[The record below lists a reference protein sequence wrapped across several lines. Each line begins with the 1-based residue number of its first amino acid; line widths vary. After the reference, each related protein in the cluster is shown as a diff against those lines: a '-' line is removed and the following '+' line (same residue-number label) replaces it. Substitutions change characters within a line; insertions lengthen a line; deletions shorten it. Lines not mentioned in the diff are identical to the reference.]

1 MNFSFFWGKETADRA
16 SLPPRDV
23 AGQNLPA
30 RVSGRGLLASS
41 HAGTRLPIASVC
53 LAQGAPP
60 RPAAA
65 LPGRAPLS
73 PPFKGSFFAKNRGNA
88 CAALPRKDP
97 FLASYGGIIRIRS
110 RVEVERL
117 PLSPL
122 TSSPVFAS
130 LLYRA
135 SVENARVRAKLA
147 RFTPPALAQRGW
159 RAPRPAGSR
168 RWPPRGRR
176 GPGSAAAARR
186 ATGPPG
192 NSR

>member
-1 MNFSFFWGKETADRA
+1 MMYFSFFWGKETADRA

-23 AGQNLPA
+23 AGQNPA
-30 RVSGRGLLASS
+30 RKGSGRGLLASS

-53 LAQGAPP
+53 RAQGAPP

-65 LPGRAPLS
+65 LPGRAPFS
-73 PPFKGSFFAKNRGNA
+73 PPFERILIRKKKRGNA
-88 CAALPRKDP
+88 RAALPRKDP

-147 RFTPPALAQRGW
+147 RFTL
-159 RAPRPAGSR
+159 
-168 RWPPRGRR
+168 
-176 GPGSAAAARR
+176 
-186 ATGPPG
+186 
-192 NSR
+192 

>member
-23 AGQNLPA
+23 AGQNPA
-30 RVSGRGLLASS
+30 RKGSGRGLLASS

-53 LAQGAPP
+53 RAQGAPP

-65 LPGRAPLS
+65 LPGRAPFS
-73 PPFKGSFFAKNRGNA
+73 PPFERIFIRKKTGERLCGA
-88 CAALPRKDP
+88 PRKDP

-147 RFTPPALAQRGW
+147 RFTPPVPAQRGW
-159 RAPRPAGSR
+159 RGPRPAGSR
-168 RWPPRGRR
+168 QWPPRGRR

-186 ATGPPG
+186 AAGPPE